1 MNVFKRFSDIVSS
14 NINSALDKM
23 EDPKKMINLMIDEME
38 ETIID
43 MRASLAEKEATLTTL
58 RRQEKE
64 ATEAAKRW
72 EDRARLAI
80 SKENEALAREAVA
93 EKRAANAKSEAI
105 ADNIKTLEGIIAD
118 LKGQMGEVV
127 DKLAEVKAKRDGLL
141 ERAKAAKEKIRGNE
155 TLRNAESDEFTRRFE
170 ELQARIERWEA
181 EAGSTTEATSGKSTS
196 QTFEDLEREAAID
209 DDLLNVQYRVVSFET
224 VVFDSM
230 GNAIPETSDG
240 SKFSQ
245 RQKNSFRRLSRGKRF
260 YISRV
265 KAIGPDGITRDL
277 APMEVIVN

>member
-209 DDLLNVQYRVVSFET
+209 EELARIKA
-224 VVFDSM
+224 SM
-230 GNAIPETSDG
+230 NEGGA
-240 SKFSQ
+240 Q
-245 RQKNSFRRLSRGKRF
+245 
-260 YISRV
+260 
-265 KAIGPDGITRDL
+265 
-277 APMEVIVN
+277 